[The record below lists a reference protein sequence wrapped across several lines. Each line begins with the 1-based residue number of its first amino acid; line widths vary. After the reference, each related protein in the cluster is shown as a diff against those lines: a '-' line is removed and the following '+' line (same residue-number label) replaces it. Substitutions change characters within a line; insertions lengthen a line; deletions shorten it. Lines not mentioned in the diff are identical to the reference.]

1 MDGINKQLRVP
12 HFPGMPCELI
22 SIRGNPE
29 GRCDLVDR
37 KDLHVITNIG
47 PITSKRKVL
56 NTSPLLIEVMS
67 APAKKVRK
75 SQALIKTL
83 PNILITGTPG
93 TGKSTLSKAVG
104 EKSGL
109 KWISIG
115 DFAKEKGFLGDYD
128 EELECHELEEDPL
141 LDELE
146 DLIGAGGVIVD
157 HHVTDFFPERYF
169 DIVFVLR
176 TDNAHLHDRLKARD
190 YNEKKLQNNL
200 ECEIFQTILDEAK
213 SSYDENIVHELP
225 SNEES
230 DIESNL
236 QRILA
241 WIDQWKSDNNT
252 K

>member
-1 MDGINKQLRVP
+1 
-12 HFPGMPCELI
+12 
-22 SIRGNPE
+22 
-29 GRCDLVDR
+29 
-37 KDLHVITNIG
+37 
-47 PITSKRKVL
+47 
-56 NTSPLLIEVMS
+56 MS
-67 APAKKVRK
+67 TPAKKVRK
-75 SQALIKTL
+75 SQAQVKSL

-93 TGKSTLSKAVG
+93 TGKSTLSKVLG

-128 EELECHELEEDPL
+128 SELECHELEEDPL

-146 DLIGAGGVIVD
+146 DLIGAGGIIVD

-176 TDNAHLHDRLKARD
+176 TDNGHLHDRLKARD

-213 SSYDENIVHELP
+213 NSYDENIVHELT
-225 SNEES
+225 SNQKS

-236 QRILA
+236 ERILA
-241 WIDQWKSDNNT
+241 WIDQWKSDNSM